1 MKRPRIHATL
11 LAAAL
16 AAALVGVA
24 QADTPAPPADE
35 RELELAREELERA
48 ARRVAELSGKT
59 QLEMTRVMEHR
70 LERRPVLG
78 VVLSA
83 DGTRGVRLA
92 AVTPGSAAADAG
104 LRTGDRVVSINGQ
117 AVAGADADQ
126 RVASARDALS
136 GLSVDRA
143 VQVGYERDG
152 KTARV
157 SVTPRLSAPLAMF
170 HGEGKEF
177 EFEFDQAQ
185 VHRAVEAAHAAVAPQ
200 IRQEIIRLS
209 EPCEGDDCRAPMVWE
224 AFRWSGLNLASVD
237 PQLGRYFGT
246 DRGVLVLSSGPEL
259 QGLQPGDVIRRV
271 DGTAV
276 TTPRE
281 AMAALRGKAAGSQ
294 VEIDYLRDR
303 REASARITVPE
314 AVRALAL
321 PAAPPPPPRP
331 PRPPQ
336 PPRPT
341 APDAPPP
348 PAAPDAPLPTA
359 PPSPVGMI

>member
-1 MKRPRIHATL
+1 MKHPRIHTAL

-16 AAALVGVA
+16 AAAMGGVA
-24 QADTPAPPADE
+24 QAAPPAPPPDE
-35 RELELAREELERA
+35 RELQLAREELERA
-48 ARRVAELSGKT
+48 ARRVAGLSG
-59 QLEMTRVMEHR
+59 EMQHEMKRVVERR

-83 DGTRGVRLA
+83 DAAGGVRLA
-92 AVTPGSAAADAG
+92 GVTPGSAAADAG
-104 LRTGDRVVSINGQ
+104 LRTGDRIVSINGE
-117 AVAGADADQ
+117 AVTGADADR
-126 RVASARDALS
+126 RVASVREALS

-152 KTARV
+152 KTANV

-170 HGEGKEF
+170 HGEGRDF
-177 EFEFDQAQ
+177 EFEFDHAQ
-185 VHRAVEAAHAAVAPQ
+185 VRRAVEAAHAAVAPQ

-209 EPCEGDDCRAPMVWE
+209 EPCEGDDCGAPMVWE

-246 DRGVLVLSSGPEL
+246 DSGVLVLSSGPEL
-259 QGLQPGDVIRRV
+259 KGLQPGDVIRRV

-276 TTPRE
+276 ATPRE

-314 AVRALAL
+314 AARAIAL

-331 PRPPQ
+331 PAPRRRLPRLRRH
-336 PPRPT
+336 PRPHRHRSRAGAST
-341 APDAPPP
+341 
-348 PAAPDAPLPTA
+348 
-359 PPSPVGMI
+359 G

>member
-16 AAALVGVA
+16 AAALAGVA

-35 RELELAREELERA
+35 RELQLAREELERA
-48 ARRVAELSGKT
+48 ARRVAELSG
-59 QLEMTRVMEHR
+59 EMKRVMERR

-78 VVLSA
+78 VVLSP
-83 DGTRGVRLA
+83 DDTRGVRLA

-104 LRTGDRVVSINGQ
+104 LRTGDRVVSLDGQ
-117 AVAGADADQ
+117 AVAGTDAEQ
-126 RVASARDALS
+126 RLASVRDALS

-157 SVTPRLSAPLAMF
+157 DVTPRLSAPLAMF
-170 HGEGKEF
+170 HGEGKDF
-177 EFEFDQAQ
+177 EFEFDHAQ
-185 VHRAVEAAHAAVAPQ
+185 VRRAVEAAHAAVAPQ

-209 EPCEGDDCRAPMVWE
+209 EPCEGDGCRAPMVWE

-259 QGLQPGDVIRRV
+259 KGLQPGDVIRQV
-271 DGTAV
+271 DGTPVAS
-276 TTPRE
+276 PRE
-281 AMAALRGKAAGSQ
+281 AMAALRGKAAGSE

-303 REASARITVPE
+303 REASARITVPD
-314 AVRALAL
+314 AARALAL

-348 PAAPDAPLPTA
+348 PPAAPEAPP
-359 PPSPVGMI
+359 PPSPVGVN